1 QDDDMLY
8 ICNDGDF
15 STNLP
20 NLYRVDPDVTAN
32 SGTNIFGALNG
43 GNAVP
48 PVTSANNH
56 GSSLEVYVTGS
67 LAAGNLTVYHVD
79 EDYQTNPDDTTL
91 AELNSLWR
99 YDIGSANSGASFP
112 WSNAPNAKLATPAV
126 GFVAQTMGLD
136 RGTNGYFYLLNFRSA
151 GNENGLQVID
161 TNGPT

>member
-1 QDDDMLY
+1 
-8 ICNDGDF
+8 
-15 STNLP
+15 
-20 NLYRVDPDVTAN
+20 
-32 SGTNIFGALNG
+32 
-43 GNAVP
+43 
-48 PVTSANNH
+48 
-56 GSSLEVYVTGS
+56 S

-99 YDIGSANSGASFP
+99 YDVGSANSGASFP

-161 TNGPT
+161 TNGPTVIYESRTDSLNNYAFPRDILSNCVSVAVSPDMRFLPLQRSSGIVAGC